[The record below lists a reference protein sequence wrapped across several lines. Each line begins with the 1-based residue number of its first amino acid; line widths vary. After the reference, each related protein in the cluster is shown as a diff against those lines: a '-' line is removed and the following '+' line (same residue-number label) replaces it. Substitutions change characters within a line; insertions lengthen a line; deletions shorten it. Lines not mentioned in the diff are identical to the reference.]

1 MEPFLAKQVAE
12 GEVCPITL
20 LPMEDINPTFV
31 PRALKPIP
39 MNAPA
44 VSKSDAKGKGKA
56 RAQLPE
62 KANTTSS
69 ILDFFGKSGGWIIS
83 VMSALVLIA
92 SLGSSYSTE
101 SESGRVHPS
110 TTTTANPS
118 TTAAEEEFLSAPS
131 QSSWYHL

>member
-1 MEPFLAKQVAE
+1 MEPILAKQVAE

-31 PRALKPIP
+31 PRALKPIA

-56 RAQLPE
+56 KAQMPE
-62 KANTTSS
+62 KASSTS

-83 VMSALVLIA
+83 IMGALVLIA
-92 SLGSSYSTE
+92 SLGSYSTE
-101 SESGRVHPS
+101 SQGSSHSTKKFLPAPTES
-110 TTTTANPS
+110 
-118 TTAAEEEFLSAPS
+118 
-131 QSSWYHL
+131 

>member
-62 KANTTSS
+62 KANSTS

-83 VMSALVLIA
+83 FMSALVLIA
-92 SLGSSYSTE
+92 SLGTHSTE
-101 SESGRVHPS
+101 SQGSSHS
-110 TTTTANPS
+110 A
-118 TTAAEEEFLSAPS
+118 EEFLRAAGES
-131 QSSWYHL
+131 